1 MKAKSTSSPRPKTG
15 VQQKSFI
22 ASNIWVVRGG
32 GIIQIMTP
40 YDRGGGW
47 GPIRAKIYDVI
58 NEQSPLNQVVIY
70 IKESTVEKM
79 YKFIFPVT
87 QEAKILGASHLPVF

>member
-1 MKAKSTSSPRPKTG
+1 
-15 VQQKSFI
+15 
-22 ASNIWVVRGG
+22 
-32 GIIQIMTP
+32 MTP

-47 GPIRAKIYDVI
+47 GPIRAKIYEVI

-70 IKESTVEKM
+70 IKERTVEKI